1 MAKAPKQRTNVSLDV
16 ETLSAARE
24 LGLNIS
30 AISNVALEQAVR
42 SARQKAWHQ
51 QNADAIEE
59 RKNWLSKN
67 GLPLAEVQLLK
78 TGE

>member
-1 MAKAPKQRTNVSLDV
+1 MATAPKQRTNVSLDV

-30 AISNVALEQAVR
+30 AISNVALEHAVR
-42 SARQKAWHQ
+42 TARQNAWHQ
-51 QNADAIEE
+51 DNADAIEE
-59 RKNWLSKN
+59 RKNWLSEN
-67 GLPLAEVQLLK
+67 GLPLAKVQLLK